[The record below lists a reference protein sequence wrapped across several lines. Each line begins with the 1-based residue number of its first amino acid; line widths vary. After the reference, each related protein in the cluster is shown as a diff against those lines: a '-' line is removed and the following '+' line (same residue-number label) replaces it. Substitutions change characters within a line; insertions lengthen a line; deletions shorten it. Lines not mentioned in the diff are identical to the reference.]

1 MDEDLRKSS
10 ADLVK
15 ARHAAA
21 GLLRA
26 AKIATVPVVVNDL
39 TKAAKLTFDITVA
52 PLSDL
57 KFNGKGDALTQTRGD
72 AIFIIYNDDKPT
84 VRKRFSVAHEI
95 GHLFLGHLHGNS
107 SSDMNAEKNFDE
119 IEANAFAAHILI
131 PPAIL
136 GRDIKGGNKDV
147 EKLAKKYNVSTDAM
161 WLQIRNSGL
170 VNAMMR

>member
-1 MDEDLRKSS
+1 MDEERKSS

-21 GLLRA
+21 GLLKA
-26 AKIATVPVVVNDL
+26 AKITAVPVAVNDIVN
-39 TKAAKLTFDITVA
+39 AAKATFNITVA
-52 PLSDL
+52 PLPDSQ
-57 KFNGKGDALTQTRGD
+57 FGGKGDALTQARD
-72 AIFIIYNDDKPT
+72 EAVFIIYNNDKPV

-95 GHLFLGHLHGNS
+95 GHLFLGHLHGGS
-107 SSDMNAEKNFDE
+107 SSDINAEKNFDE

-131 PPAIL
+131 PPILL

-147 EKLAKKYNVSTDAM
+147 EKLAKKYNVSVDAM

-170 VNAMMR
+170 VSAMMR